1 MHYIDKAREQL
12 VDLVGKVVDSTA
24 GSGNSQTLTIS
35 RPRSE
40 VEQFWRD
47 PGRLSEVLGDVA
59 EVRSTEPGNYEWTLN
74 PGADEPTKWN
84 TTLVEEDGSLRFVGE
99 TGDNS
104 TDQNS
109 TDDPPEVELTFRDAP
124 HDLGTEV
131 TIRAKTPVP
140 DILTGAATFKAL
152 YRARALLQTGE
163 LPTLMHNPSARQAA
177 R

>member
-47 PGRLSEVLGDVA
+47 PGKLSEVLGDVA
-59 EVRSTEPGNYEWTLN
+59 EVRSTEPGIYEWTLN
-74 PGADEPTKWN
+74 PGADELTTWN
-84 TTLVEEDGSLRFVGE
+84 TTLVEEDGRLRFVGK
-99 TGDNS
+99 TGDDS
-104 TDQNS
+104 TA
-109 TDDPPEVELTFRDAP
+109 DPPEVELTFRDAP

-140 DILTGAATFKAL
+140 DILGGAATFKAL

-163 LPTLMHNPSARQAA
+163 LPTLRHNPSARHAA

>member
-12 VDLVGKVVDSTA
+12 TDLVGKLVDSTA

-47 PGRLSEVLGDVA
+47 PGKLSEVLGDVA
-59 EVRSTEPGNYEWTLN
+59 EVRSTEPGSYEWTLN
-74 PGADEPTKWN
+74 PGADEPTTWN
-84 TTLVEEDGSLRFVGE
+84 TTLVEGDGSLRFVGE
-99 TGDNS
+99 TGEDS
-104 TDQNS
+104 TAQNS
-109 TDDPPEVELTFRDAP
+109 TADPPEVELTFRDAP

-131 TIRAKTPVP
+131 TIRTKTPVP

-163 LPTLMHNPSARQAA
+163 LPTLRHNPSARHAA

>member
-12 VDLVGKVVDSTA
+12 TDLVGKMVDSAA
-24 GSGNSQTLTIS
+24 GSGNSQTLTIN
-35 RPRSE
+35 RPRPE

-47 PGRLSEVLGDVA
+47 PGKLSEVLGDVA
-59 EVRSTEPGNYEWTLN
+59 EVRSTEPGSYEWTLN
-74 PGADEPTKWN
+74 PGADEPTTWN
-84 TTLVEEDGSLRFVGE
+84 TTLVEADGSLRFVGT
-99 TGDNS
+99 TGEDS
-104 TDQNS
+104 TAQNS
-109 TDDPPEVELTFRDAP
+109 PDDPPEVELSFRDAP

-163 LPTLMHNPSARQAA
+163 LPTLRDNPSARQAA